1 MAIFFLG
8 IPAVFAPI
16 GAAAPPES
24 GSLDALVTAIADRID
39 LADTVAA
46 AKWET
51 AQRTHQDPVIDDPD
65 REAVVYS
72 GMAALGA
79 KSGLSERWV
88 DQVFAGQI
96 DASKIVQRGLILRWN
111 LDRASAPTA
120 VVDLT
125 TVRPEIDKTNVVI
138 IDQMAD
144 SRSALIG
151 SGCGALVTRSVM
163 AMLAARPMDPLHQAA
178 LLRAT
183 VPLCS
188 VG

>member
-1 MAIFFLG
+1 MTVLFLG
-8 IPAVFAPI
+8 IPVILAPVSV
-16 GAAAPPES
+16 AAPPEP
-24 GSLDALVTAIADRID
+24 GSLDALVTAIADRIE
-39 LADTVAA
+39 LADAVAA

-51 AQRTHQDPVIDDPD
+51 ARATRQEPVIDDPD

-111 LDRASAPTA
+111 LDQGSAPTVA
-120 VVDLT
+120 VDLT
-125 TVRPEIDKTNVVI
+125 AVRPEIDRTNVEI

-144 SRSALIG
+144 RRPALTG
-151 SGCGALVTRSVM
+151 PGCGALVIRSVM
-163 AMLAARPMDPLHQAA
+163 ATLAVRPMDPLHQAA
-178 LLRAT
+178 LFRAT
-183 VPLCS
+183 LPLCP